1 MAASP
6 SRRPLDRAVRFAVS
20 DALASVK
27 SHVYDLEYTQRRSP
41 EELVAWNN
49 YLAELRS
56 LHQLLLS
63 LPSLETAEWLT
74 DEQADH
80 APTFTP
86 FVHGITDAKTSIR
99 RVHTWLLS
107 LSKVSLAED
116 STFTLEDN
124 SVSLKRSQYVR
135 QVEQVL
141 TQLQRLPAAG
151 SDAWY
156 IKYQPA
162 AETPTV
168 ETVVSPQRS
177 QPVRVRAVA

>member
-1 MAASP
+1 MAASI

-41 EELVAWNN
+41 KELVAWNN
-49 YLAELRS
+49 YLTELRS

-63 LPSLETAEWLT
+63 LPSLETAAWLT

-99 RVHTWLLS
+99 RVHNWLLS
-107 LSKVSLAED
+107 LPPASLTED
-116 STFTLEDN
+116 SAFVREDS
-124 SVSLKRSQYVR
+124 SVSLERNQYVH
-135 QVEQVL
+135 QVDQAL
-141 TQLQRLPAAG
+141 TQLQRLPVAG

-156 IKYQPA
+156 TKYQPA
-162 AETPTV
+162 AETV

-177 QPVRVRAVA
+177 QQVRVRAVA

>member
-1 MAASP
+1 MAASV

-41 EELVAWNN
+41 EELAVWNN

-56 LHQLLLS
+56 LHQLLLG

-99 RVHTWLLS
+99 RVHNWLLS
-107 LSKVSLAED
+107 LPQVSLVKD
-116 STFTLEDN
+116 SAFVENSSVFLERN
-124 SVSLKRSQYVR
+124 QYVH

-156 IKYQPA
+156 TKYQPA
-162 AETPTV
+162 V